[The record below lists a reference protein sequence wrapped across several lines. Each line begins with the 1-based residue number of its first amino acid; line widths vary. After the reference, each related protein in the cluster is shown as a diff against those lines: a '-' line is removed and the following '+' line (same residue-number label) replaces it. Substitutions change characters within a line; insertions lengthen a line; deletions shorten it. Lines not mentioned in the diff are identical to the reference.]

1 VGLPEETTVT
11 RDRARKKAIRRR
23 MAASG
28 EPYNVAARSLPEPAP
43 LIDLP
48 ELAPAND
55 AATVR
60 AIIACAATTLAEP
73 SARMEFRTDWEFA
86 ARPGR
91 RPSGLAGR
99 LVRRAARAAWARVA
113 PDTDI
118 ASLRETFAHQV
129 AVGYLEP
136 ARDRYLMNSGAYA
149 EMRVDGTHFGG
160 LPGAPLQRRPQSRAG
175 AGGPEEP
182 LELLRLLQAAT
193 GARFTGEA
201 VLHGTACRL
210 AAVTADSAQLAV
222 WADDQHIRRIQ
233 RAYSVPG
240 EQGSTTKSLTLDLWD
255 FGVPVDGLDWSRLP
269 SFAGLLE

>member
-1 VGLPEETTVT
+1 VGSPEETTVT

-28 EPYNVAARSLPEPAP
+28 EPYNVAARKLPGQAP
-43 LIDLP
+43 LSGP
-48 ELAPAND
+48 PGPAPAND
-55 AATVR
+55 AAAVR

-91 RPSGLAGR
+91 RSPGLAGR

-118 ASLRETFAHQV
+118 ASLRETFARQV

-160 LPGAPLQRRPQSRAG
+160 LPGAPLQRRHQSRAG
-175 AGGPEEP
+175 AGGPDEP
-182 LELLRLLQAAT
+182 LDLLRLLQAAT
-193 GARFTGEA
+193 GARFTGEET
-201 VLHGTACRL
+201 LHGTACRL
-210 AAVTADSAQLAV
+210 AAVTADSAELAV
-222 WADDQHIRRIQ
+222 WADDEHIRRIQ
-233 RAYSVPG
+233 RVYSVG
-240 EQGSTTKSLTLDLWD
+240 EQGRTTKSLTMDLWD
-255 FGVPVDGLDWSRLP
+255 FGVPVDELDWSRLP

>member
-1 VGLPEETTVT
+1 VGSPEETTVT
-11 RDRARKKAIRRR
+11 RDRARKKAIRSR

-28 EPYNVAARSLPEPAP
+28 EPYNVAARKLPEQAPLSGIPGPAP
-43 LIDLP
+43 AD
-48 ELAPAND
+48 D
-55 AATVR
+55 AAVVR
-60 AIIACAATTLAEP
+60 SIIACVATTLAEP

-91 RPSGLAGR
+91 RSPGLAGR

-136 ARDRYLMNSGAYA
+136 ARDRYQMNSGAYA

-160 LPGAPLQRRPQSRAG
+160 LPGAPVQRRHQSRAG

-182 LELLRLLQAAT
+182 LELLQLLQAAT
-193 GARFTGEA
+193 GARLTGEET
-201 VLHGTACRL
+201 LHGTACRL
-210 AAVTADSAQLAV
+210 AAVTADSAELTV
-222 WADDQHIRRIQ
+222 WADDEHIRRIQ
-233 RAYSVPG
+233 RVDSVPG

-255 FGVPVDGLDWSRLP
+255 FGVPVDELDWSRLP
-269 SFAGLLE
+269 SFAGPLE

>member
-1 VGLPEETTVT
+1 MGSPEETTVT

-28 EPYNVAARSLPEPAP
+28 EPYNVAARKLPEQAP
-43 LIDLP
+43 LSGP
-48 ELAPAND
+48 PGPAPAND

-60 AIIACAATTLAEP
+60 VIIACAATTLAEP

-86 ARPGR
+86 ARAGR
-91 RPSGLAGR
+91 SPGLAGR

-149 EMRVDGTHFGG
+149 EMRIDGTHFGG
-160 LPGAPLQRRPQSRAG
+160 PPGAPLQRRPQSRAG

-193 GARFTGEA
+193 GARFTGEET
-201 VLHGTACRL
+201 LHGTACRL
-210 AAVTADSAQLAV
+210 AAVTADSAELAV
-222 WADDQHIRRIQ
+222 WADDEHIRRIQ
-233 RAYSVPG
+233 RVYSVPG

-255 FGVPVDGLDWSRLP
+255 FGVPVDELDWSRLP

>member
-1 VGLPEETTVT
+1 VGSPEETTVT

-28 EPYNVAARSLPEPAP
+28 EPYNVAARKLPGQAPLSGPPGPAP
-43 LIDLP
+43 AD
-48 ELAPAND
+48 D
-55 AATVR
+55 AVAAR

-91 RPSGLAGR
+91 RSPALAGR
-99 LVRRAARAAWARVA
+99 LIRRAARAAWARVA

-118 ASLRETFAHQV
+118 ASLREAFAHQV

-160 LPGAPLQRRPQSRAG
+160 PPGAPLRRRPQSRAG
-175 AGGPEEP
+175 AGAEEP
-182 LELLRLLQAAT
+182 LDLLRLLRAAT
-193 GARFTGEA
+193 GARFTGEET
-201 VLHGTACRL
+201 LHGTACRL
-210 AAVTADSAQLAV
+210 AAVTAGSAELAV
-222 WADDQHIRRIQ
+222 WADDEHIRRIQ
-233 RAYSVPG
+233 RVYFA
-240 EQGSTTKSLTLDLWD
+240 GSTTKSLTLDLWD
-255 FGVPVDGLDWSRLP
+255 FGVPVGELDWSRLP
-269 SFAGLLE
+269 SFAGLPE

>member
-1 VGLPEETTVT
+1 VT

-23 MAASG
+23 MATSG
-28 EPYNVAARSLPEPAP
+28 EPYNVAARKLPEQAP
-43 LIDLP
+43 LSGP
-48 ELAPAND
+48 PGPAPAND

-73 SARMEFRTDWEFA
+73 SARMEFRTDWEFP

-91 RPSGLAGR
+91 RSPGLAGR

-118 ASLRETFAHQV
+118 ATLRETFAHQV

-136 ARDRYLMNSGAYA
+136 ARDRYQMNSGAYA

-160 LPGAPLQRRPQSRAG
+160 LPGAPLQRRHQSRAG
-175 AGGPEEP
+175 ASGPEEP

-193 GARFTGEA
+193 GARFTGEET
-201 VLHGTACRL
+201 LHGTACRL
-210 AAVTADSAQLAV
+210 AAVTADSADSAELAV
-222 WADDQHIRRIQ
+222 WADDEHIRRIQ
-233 RAYSVPG
+233 RVYSVSG

-255 FGVPVDGLDWSRLP
+255 FGVPVDELDWSRLP
-269 SFAGLLE
+269 RFAGLLE